1 MGTKLKIEEVK
12 PFDIARRLKN
22 DENLNIIDVREDNE
36 VETGKIPGAKHIP
49 LGEILTRT
57 DELDK
62 DKEYIMVCRSGN
74 RSGLASDWLTDKG
87 FKVKNMAG
95 GMSEWDSDL
104 E

>member
-1 MGTKLKIEEVK
+1 MEEVK

-49 LGEILTRT
+49 LGEILTRL

-62 DKEYIMVCRSGN
+62 EKEYIMVCRSGN
-74 RSGLASDWLTDKG
+74 RSSLASEWLTEKG
-87 FKVKNMAG
+87 FKVKNMVG
-95 GMSEWDSDL
+95 GMSNWESDM